1 MVNKLEIKKNI
12 IETWAKILVNKSNR
26 EENRYLKLA
35 LSELGLVLYP
45 GIGREKELLV
55 AFPAPNGTTA
65 KLKGKGSVNIFEEEI
80 QNLKCSLKMLFS
92 Q

>member
-1 MVNKLEIKKNI
+1 MEIKKNI
-12 IETWAKILVNKSNR
+12 IETWAKILVNKSNS
-26 EENRYLKLA
+26 EENSYLKLA

-65 KLKGKGSVNIFEEEI
+65 KLKGKGSVSI
-80 QNLKCSLKMLFS
+80 LKKRFRI
-92 Q
+92 